1 MRLGDCVVSEKY
13 YIFDEYSE
21 EGRIGDLTAVKNEII
36 SYMKEIINK
45 EIRKILESMSN
56 IPDNEDI
63 NYFNVKLILNLSKDI
78 DRLLSMLLDIKVVE
92 EMSKYWDIIE
102 YVRKSGMLP
111 VTYAYHLL
119 DEIEDID
126 KSKLDECV
134 WIRIHP
140 EAQLGSII
148 CRIEE

>member
-1 MRLGDCVVSEKY
+1 MSEKY

>member
-1 MRLGDCVVSEKY
+1 MSEKY

-21 EGRIGDLTAVKNEII
+21 EGRIGDLSDVKKEII
-36 SYMKEIINK
+36 SYMKEIVNK
-45 EIRKILESMSN
+45 EIRKILENMGN
-56 IPDNEDI
+56 VPDNEDI
-63 NYFNVKLILNLSKDI
+63 NYFNVKLIFNLSKDL

-92 EMSKYWDIIE
+92 EMSRYRDIIE
-102 YVRKSGMLP
+102 YVRKSGILP
-111 VTYAYHLL
+111 VAYAYHLL

-134 WIRIHP
+134 WIRIDP
-140 EAQLGSII
+140 EAQLGTII

>member
-63 NYFNVKLILNLSKDI
+63 NYFNVKLVLNLSKDI